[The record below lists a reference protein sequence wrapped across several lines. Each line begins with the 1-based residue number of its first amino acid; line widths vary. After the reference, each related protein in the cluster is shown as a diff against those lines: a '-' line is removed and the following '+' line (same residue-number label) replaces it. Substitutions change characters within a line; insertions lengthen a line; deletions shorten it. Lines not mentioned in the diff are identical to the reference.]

1 MTFEH
6 PVPRELLTPI
16 GDMTVSFAALELHMQ
31 AVFIFLV
38 DESARIG
45 HILASQLSF
54 TRLRVTILA
63 LHKERYGENSDY
75 LRLKEFMTRA
85 AKIEEERNNITH
97 SFWGAGELPDTI
109 IRLKITTNYKRGL
122 NFNKE
127 VYNETTL
134 SDFAASI
141 RQLTDEFIDFYKV
154 LLPLLKKDN
163 C

>member
-1 MTFEH
+1 MSFEH
-6 PVPRELLTPI
+6 PVPKNLLTPI

-54 TRLRVTILA
+54 ARLRTSILA

-75 LRLKEFMTRA
+75 LKLKDFMARA

-109 IRLKITTNYKRGL
+109 IRLKITVHSKRGL
-122 NFNKE
+122 NSDNK
-127 VYNETTL
+127 VYSESMLN
-134 SDFAASI
+134 DFAASI
-141 RQLTDEFIDFYKV
+141 RQLTDEFIEFYV
-154 LLPLLKKDN
+154 ALLPLPKTN
-163 C
+163 NP